1 MLDVA
6 DIAELYWAM
15 RYGDTA
21 GANHHSR
28 QNAQISKDFL
38 REVLTHRHFVTAL
51 GQSSI
56 IEIGCGTGEL
66 SVMINHFYRTSVL
79 WPTDFSREAVKEATA
94 RHATCFFRK
103 FDILN
108 DEISNSFDLALA
120 SNVLEHFRDYEA
132 IVEKMF
138 VLAPQV
144 MLLVPYRQM
153 GLDGYDMEGGA
164 GHAVSLT
171 RASFSRWH
179 TVDSFLFKTLGWQ
192 HSGRK
197 EEPQQLAILLDQ
209 K

>member
-6 DIAELYWAM
+6 DIAELYWGM
-15 RYGDTA
+15 RYTDPA

-38 REVLTHRHFVTAL
+38 REVLNHRHFVTAL
-51 GQSSI
+51 GQERI

-66 SVMINHFYRTSVL
+66 SVMINNFYRTSVL
-79 WPTDFSREAVKEATA
+79 WPTDFSREAVNQATT
-94 RHATCFFRK
+94 RHVTCIFRK

-108 DEISNSFDLALA
+108 DEISNRFDLALA
-120 SNVLEHFRDYEA
+120 SNVLEHFLDYETM
-132 IVEKMF
+132 VEKMF

-144 MLLVPYRQM
+144 MLLVPYRQQ

-164 GHAVSLT
+164 GHAVSLSK
-171 RASFSRWH
+171 ASFKQWNLI
-179 TVDSFLFKTLGWQ
+179 DSFLFKTLGWQ